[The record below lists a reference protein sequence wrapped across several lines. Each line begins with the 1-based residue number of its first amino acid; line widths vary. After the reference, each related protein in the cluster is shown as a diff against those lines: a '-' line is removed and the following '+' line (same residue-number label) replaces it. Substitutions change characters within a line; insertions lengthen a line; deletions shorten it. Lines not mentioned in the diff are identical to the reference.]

1 MVQMTKVITITIP
14 KKLEKRL
21 AGIPNVELE
30 KLVLDVLNYHAFEKE
45 LADSKELQKGI
56 LKLLASKSRLTK
68 DTANKIA
75 RKIGLSMADE
85 VKNSGLL

>member
-1 MVQMTKVITITIP
+1 MAQVITITIP

-21 AGIPNVELE
+21 AGTSNAELE
-30 KLVLDVLNYHAFEKE
+30 KLVLDVLNHHAFEKE

-56 LKLLASKSRLTK
+56 LTLLASKSKLTK
-68 DTANKIA
+68 DAASRIA
-75 RKIGLSMADE
+75 KKIGLSMADE